1 MKNEFRVYNAG
12 NIETHNCKGI
22 GIPTYTTA
30 EIAVFESGLSS
41 QDEGCL
47 LKEGSGNLKIWTGA
61 SFEDVGGGGGA
72 SAIPVTFA
80 GLQALISASGLVAGQ
95 SYLIEDYETK
105 HKIDNLDILNDNGS
119 VEPLYCFAISG
130 NKIAG
135 QVFSSIH
142 SSDFIIFDVTNDT
155 CEDTLATPRTGK
167 IVRRIDTVK
176 NISTFWDFRKV
187 QVDRSGTLFLSIP
200 TDAFSICVGI
210 CTILGVTY
218 NDLKLGSGNSNQKI
232 GDESHSNTI
241 GNSSYSNTIGE
252 YSTGNTIG
260 NNSAQNAIGNSSSS
274 NVIEGES
281 RSNAIGN
288 SSSSNVIEGSN
299 NSNVIGDYSYSNT
312 IGNGSYS
319 NTIGDNSNTN
329 AIGRDSNSNA
339 IGNSNNSN
347 VIGDY
352 SYSNTIGDNSYSNT
366 IGDNSYS
373 NTIGDNSYSNTI
385 GDNSYSNT
393 IGDNSNTN
401 AIPSSK
407 SNIKLILPISGM
419 TTFADNGVVYDKKSP
434 DGNIWGSTISNAGV
448 ITNVVLT

>member
-1 MKNEFRVYNAG
+1 MKREFRVYNTG
-12 NIETHNCKGI
+12 NVETHNCKGI
-22 GIPTYTTA
+22 GIPTHTTA

-41 QDEGCL
+41 QDEGFL
-47 LKEGSGNLKIWTGA
+47 LKEDSGNLKIWTGA

-142 SSDFIIFDVTNDT
+142 PSDFIIFDVTNDT

-218 NDLKLGSGNSNQKI
+218 NDLKLGVGNSNQKI

-241 GNSSYSNTIGE
+241 SDNSYSNTIG
-252 YSTGNTIG
+252 
-260 NNSAQNAIGNSSSS
+260 NS
-274 NVIEGES
+274 
-281 RSNAIGN
+281 
-288 SSSSNVIEGSN
+288 
-299 NSNVIGDYSYSNT
+299 SYSNT

-319 NTIGDNSNTN
+319 NTIGNS
-329 AIGRDSNSNA
+329 
-339 IGNSNNSN
+339 
-347 VIGDY
+347 
-352 SYSNTIGDNSYSNT
+352 SYSNTIGDSSYSNT
-366 IGDNSYS
+366 IGNGSYS
-373 NTIGDNSYSNTI
+373 NTIGNGSNSNTI
-385 GDNSYSNT
+385 GNRGNSNAIGDYSNSNA
-393 IGDNSNTN
+393 IGDYSDSN

-407 SNIKLILPISGM
+407 SNIWVILPISGM
-419 TTFADNGVVYDKKSP
+419 ATFADNGVLYDKKSP